1 METVAS
7 RKTAWIRPAW
17 GERIMDRP
25 TFALVGAV
33 NHGKSSIAATL
44 VERGNIGVSADPG
57 MTQVCQKIEH
67 HSSQFV
73 LWDTPGFQDPRTMLA
88 EVGSQ
93 LSESRDPL
101 AELRQFLEKYSAS
114 DQFKAEC
121 EVCKVLCEEPA
132 VLYVIDS
139 SKPLRKIHEAEMELL
154 MLTGLPRL
162 AILNPTANPVHE
174 SEWRAKLGQ
183 RFGAVATFN
192 AHQAQAK
199 DRVAI
204 VRTLAT
210 VVDKWRDKLS
220 QIADEIEND
229 WTHRVNESAHSI
241 VELLSKSIGHT
252 RTVAVAPGENREP
265 LIEAAKKKFHS
276 DLQEK
281 ERLLHST
288 LQSLFLHEKV
298 GLAEKVELTYL
309 SDLFSSETWQ
319 VFGLPWWALLSGGV
333 SVGAM
338 VGGTTGAKIGAGGE
352 VAMPSGIPLTL
363 GALTGVVVGGVGGGV
378 GAMYWGKSVAQPAVT
393 EGDSQSVL
401 TALPQSLY
409 RSTFGYL
416 AQTGTTITIGPI
428 QGKNFAY
435 VLLDRAMG
443 LVMHLAHRTHA
454 AGGRETLNT
463 ADIKLELDVRNASTD
478 HWPKSLSTCC
488 EVFLEK
494 TRKKTVTE
502 ADFQAFED
510 RLARHIKQVLSG

>member
-1 METVAS
+1 
-7 RKTAWIRPAW
+7 
-17 GERIMDRP
+17 
-25 TFALVGAV
+25 
-33 NHGKSSIAATL
+33 
-44 VERGNIGVSADPG
+44 
-57 MTQVCQKIEH
+57 
-67 HSSQFV
+67 
-73 LWDTPGFQDPRTMLA
+73 
-88 EVGSQ
+88 
-93 LSESRDPL
+93 
-101 AELRQFLEKYSAS
+101 
-114 DQFKAEC
+114 
-121 EVCKVLCEEPA
+121 
-132 VLYVIDS
+132 
-139 SKPLRKIHEAEMELL
+139 

-162 AILNPTANPVHE
+162 AILNPTADPVHE

-192 AHQAQAK
+192 AHQARAR
-199 DRVAI
+199 DRVAL

-229 WTHRVNESAHSI
+229 WSHRVNESAHSI
-241 VELLSKSIGHT
+241 VKLLSKSIGHT

-393 EGDSQSVL
+393 EGDSQSVF

-435 VLLDRAMG
+435 VLLDRAIG

-454 AGGRETLNT
+454 VGGREILNA
-463 ADIKLELDVRNASTD
+463 ADIKQELDVRNASTD

-502 ADFQAFED
+502 ADFHAFED

>member
-1 METVAS
+1 MNS
-7 RKTAWIRPAW
+7 
-17 GERIMDRP
+17 P

-44 VERGNIGVSADPG
+44 VERGNIAVSADPG
-57 MTQVCQKIEH
+57 MTQVCQRIVH
-67 HSSQFV
+67 HSSEFV

-88 EVGSQ
+88 EVGPQ

-101 AELRQFLEKYSAS
+101 AVLRHFSEKYAS
-114 DQFKAEC
+114 TNQFEAER

-154 MLTGLPRL
+154 MLSGLPRL
-162 AILNPTANPVHE
+162 AILNPTADPEHE
-174 SEWRAKLGQ
+174 AEWRAKLGQ

-192 AHQAQAK
+192 AHHARLK
-199 DRVAI
+199 DRVAL

-210 VVDKWRDKLS
+210 VVDKWRDDLS
-220 QIADEIEND
+220 QIADEIESD
-229 WTHRVNESAHSI
+229 WSHRINESAHSI
-241 VELLSKSIGHT
+241 VALLSKSIGHT
-252 RTVAVAPGENREP
+252 RSVEVAPGESRQP
-265 LIEAAKKKFHS
+265 LIEAAKSKFHS

-281 ERLLHST
+281 ERLLHNT

-333 SVGAM
+333 SVGAV

-393 EGDSQSVL
+393 EGGKQAAL
-401 TALPQSLY
+401 TAMPQSLW
-409 RSTFGYL
+409 RSTFRYL
-416 AQTGTTITIGPI
+416 SQTGTTITIGPI

-435 VLLDRAMG
+435 VLLDRAIG

-454 AGGRETLNT
+454 MTGTETLR
-463 ADIKLELDVRNASTD
+463 AGDIKQELDARNASAD
-478 HWPKSLSTCC
+478 HWPKSLSACC
-488 EVFLEK
+488 EDFLEK
-494 TRKKTVTE
+494 TRKKTVTQ
-502 ADFQAFED
+502 ADLHAFED
-510 RLARHIKQVLSG
+510 QLARHIKQVLSG